1 MATNIEIKA
10 EAKDPK
16 TLRALAEELSEV
28 AGATITQEDTFFHAP
43 RGRLKLRTLSPERGE
58 LIHYERED
66 ASGPKPS
73 NYLVYAT
80 SNPNSLKAALSASL
94 GVRGVV
100 RKRRTLYR
108 VGQTRI
114 HLDEVEDLGAFLE
127 LEVVLGPDQSEE
139 ESAMIATEL
148 MAQLGISSSD
158 LIDVAYIDLLE
169 GQRAARS
176 NQAPR
181 LS

>member
-10 EAKDPK
+10 ETKDLK
-16 TLRALAEELSEV
+16 KLRALAEELSDV

-58 LIHYERED
+58 LIYYERAD

-80 SNPNSLKAALSASL
+80 SDPNSLKATLSASL
-94 GVRGVV
+94 GVRGIV

-114 HLDEVEDLGAFLE
+114 HLDEVEHLGTFLE
-127 LEVVLGPDQSEE
+127 LEVVLGPGQGEHE
-139 ESAMIATEL
+139 GAMIAAEL
-148 MAQLGISSSD
+148 MAQLGIKKGD
-158 LIDVAYIDLLE
+158 LIEVAYIDLLE
-169 GQRAARS
+169 GQESATPS
-176 NQAPR
+176 
-181 LS
+181 